1 MQFGRGNKSH
11 TKRKQTY
18 LGNRE
23 WRDLAKRYSIAQLD
37 YPEGIGI
44 YRVINVKEDMV
55 GYTPLCEIPPVKMK
69 ELINECITEYNR
81 LKRKEDRGE
90 RIEPDIM
97 CPRKQK
103 LATIRARS
111 KRI

>member
-1 MQFGRGNKSH
+1 
-11 TKRKQTY
+11 
-18 LGNRE
+18 
-23 WRDLAKRYSIAQLD
+23 LD